1 MQIKIRTW
9 KSKFPKIKEEFIMVI
24 RHNLSAM
31 DANRQLSVNS
41 NAQSKSIEKLSSGYR
56 INRAGDDA
64 AGLAI
69 SEKMRSQIRGLNQG
83 SSNAEDGISLVQTT
97 EGTLSETQSMLQR
110 LKTLATQSSNGTL
123 TSTDRTQIQL
133 EFTQLKSE
141 INRLSSQTTFNDKKV
156 LDGSIASV
164 KFQVGA
170 NANQTISLKLS
181 CASAGAIGI
190 TSATTLSTVAGAQLA
205 ITAINSAINTISS
218 QRATLGAVQ
227 NRLEHTITAT
237 DNTSENLSS
246 AESRIRDVD
255 MASEMMNYSSQKVL
269 VQAAQSML
277 SQANSSTSGVASL
290 LQG

>member
-1 MQIKIRTW
+1 
-9 KSKFPKIKEEFIMVI
+9 MVI

-31 DANRQLSVNS
+31 NANRQLSINNNS
-41 NAQSKSIEKLSSGYR
+41 QLKSIEKLSSGYR

-156 LDGSIASV
+156 LDGSISSV
-164 KFQVGA
+164 AFQVGA

-190 TSATTLSTVAGAQLA
+190 TSSTTLSTVAGAQLA

-255 MASEMMNYSSQKVL
+255 MATEMMNYSSQKVL
-269 VQAAQSML
+269 VSAAQSML
-277 SQANSSTSGVASL
+277 SQANQSTSGVTSL

>member
-1 MQIKIRTW
+1 
-9 KSKFPKIKEEFIMVI
+9 
-24 RHNLSAM
+24 M
-31 DANRQLSVNS
+31 DANRNLSINNNS
-41 NAQSKSIEKLSSGYR
+41 QQKSIEKLSSGYR

-69 SEKMRSQIRGLNQG
+69 SEKMRSQIRGLDQG
-83 SSNAEDGISLVQTT
+83 STNAEDGISMIQTT
-97 EGTLSETQSMLQR
+97 EGTLNETQSMLQR
-110 LKTLATQSSNGTL
+110 MKTLATQSATGTL
-123 TSTDRTQIQL
+123 TSTDRGQIQL

-141 INRLSSQTTFNDKKV
+141 INRLSSQTTFNDMKV
-156 LDGSIASV
+156 LDGSVASV
-164 KFQVGA
+164 AFQVGA

-181 CASAGAIGI
+181 CASTVAIGI
-190 TSATTLSTVAGAQLA
+190 TSTTSLSTATAAQAA
-205 ITAINSAINTISS
+205 ITSINSAINTVSS

-255 MASEMMNYSSQKVL
+255 MAKEMMNYSSEKVL
-269 VQAAQSML
+269 VSAAQSML
-277 SQANSSTSGVASL
+277 SQANSTTSGVLSL